1 MEQEDRRYF
10 LIFDMLYKVLQQY
23 PRNHLFMSRE
33 GPLGCAEMEKEVAV
47 SSAVHVSAGNS
58 IKHSQPAT
66 NLQEAKTGGNVE
78 LFSSRRIF
86 SIYRENILP

>member
-1 MEQEDRRYF
+1 MEQE
-10 LIFDMLYKVLQQY
+10 
-23 PRNHLFMSRE
+23 
-33 GPLGCAEMEKEVAV
+33 GAA
-47 SSAVHVSAGNS
+47 SSAAHVSAGNS